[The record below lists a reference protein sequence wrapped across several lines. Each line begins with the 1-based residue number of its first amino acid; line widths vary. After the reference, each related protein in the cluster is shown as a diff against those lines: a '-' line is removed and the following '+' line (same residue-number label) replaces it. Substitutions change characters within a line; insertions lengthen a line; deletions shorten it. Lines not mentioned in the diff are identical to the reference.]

1 MMYAID
7 VATRL
12 GVKRCSRSWPDVL
25 VPHEALRGIELNQP
39 RGRLSQTRTVCT
51 RRKRRRIVEG
61 QRDAVPRLQAAA
73 TRLTTCDSVPTVLAA
88 LAAWGVPLRGHA

>member
-12 GVKRCSRSWPDVL
+12 GLKRCSRSWPDVS
-25 VPHEALRGIELNQP
+25 VPHEALHGIELNQS

-51 RRKRRRIVEG
+51 RRKLLRIVEG

-73 TRLTTCDSVPTVLAA
+73 TKLRTCDSVGAVLAA
-88 LAAWGVPLRGHA
+88 FAAWGVPLRWHT